1 MLIFSDG
8 YPNEPVEVIVIDRSS
23 SQTTASDLR
32 QFLSG
37 SNQTGLMSDY
47 LTMAEQWLAEHFRQS
62 TTSELTPTTK
72 SKGQNRRRKRVADID
87 EKESMKKESMKT
99 ADDVIKRIL
108 WDSNLESEN
117 FCIGYLDRFLGLMEK
132 NFSQF
137 SWEDLASVDYTVLA
151 IPKHRIQYFKYRKVI
166 VWDKR
171 KRLDNVFGSAGCRVT
186 IADVV
191 ANYVEPEVT
200 SHDESEKCTQPDER
214 SENGYVV
221 ENDRDNNAEDDGD
234 DSNGDGGGDDDSD
247 SDDGICV
254 TIDGKEDVGEEN
266 SEEEVEED
274 RGPWQN
280 KLRPNY
286 FLCQR
291 ITAPEVLENVGAMQN
306 QILDMDSRYLQCCIP
321 PHMLHITICT
331 LGLYQPEHVEE
342 VAEILRE
349 NRDDLA
355 EMAKTGLSVDV
366 SGVGNFFERVV
377 YGKVNHDER
386 FANYAQHVC
395 MLIREA
401 GINICDNYEFVP
413 HMTILKVTRPVA
425 RHVGTKKVASW
436 MYEDFRTTKF
446 GTQAIDGI
454 YLCAMKGEK
463 LPGKFYDSPAHI
475 SFV

>member
-1 MLIFSDG
+1 
-8 YPNEPVEVIVIDRSS
+8 
-23 SQTTASDLR
+23 
-32 QFLSG
+32 
-37 SNQTGLMSDY
+37 MSDY
-47 LTMAEQWLAEHFRQS
+47 LTMATQWLTENFRQS
-62 TTSELTPTTK
+62 ATSELTSTK
-72 SKGQNRRRKRVADID
+72 LKGKNRRQKRVADI
-87 EKESMKKESMKT
+87 EKESPKKESMKT
-99 ADDVIKRIL
+99 AEDVIKRIL

-117 FCIGYLDRFLGLMEK
+117 FSVGYLDRFLGLMEK

-171 KRLDNVFGSAGCRVT
+171 KRLDNVFGSAGCKVT
-186 IADVV
+186 ITDVI
-191 ANYVEPEVT
+191 ANYVEPEMT
-200 SHDESEKCTQPDER
+200 SSNDESEKCVQPEW
-214 SENGYVV
+214 SENGHVK
-221 ENDRDNNAEDDGD
+221 NDRDNNIVDDD
-234 DSNGDGGGDDDSD
+234 DNDSNGNDDDD
-247 SDDGICV
+247 SDDGICI
-254 TIDGKEDVGEEN
+254 TLDGKQDVGEEN
-266 SEEEVEED
+266 SEDEVED
-274 RGPWQN
+274 KGPWQN

-291 ITAPEVLENVGAMQN
+291 ITVPEVLENVSAMQN

-321 PHMLHITICT
+321 PHMLHVTICT
-331 LGLYQPEHVEE
+331 LGLYQPEHIEE
-342 VAEILRE
+342 VATILRE

-355 EMAKTGLSVDV
+355 EMAKSGMSVDI

-436 MYEDFRTTKF
+436 MYEDFRNMKF
-446 GTQAIDGI
+446 GTQVIDGI

-463 LPGKFYDSPAHI
+463 LPGQFYDSPANI
-475 SFV
+475 SFL